1 MVGGDTIKVSWKKTE
16 DVEEG
21 SSSGKKRKRKEEEEI
36 EAEFRLVVEELWGR
50 IVRRWEELERW
61 QEQRWATM
69 TAILEHIVD
78 NVQDLLDGMV
88 PEEKEKGKEIGVE
101 TDAEEMETEEMGEAE
116 EAEESGEMVAGM
128 EKDGDGEMEV
138 EEMLKETEKS
148 FTGWKFYRQS
158 YRLSDNRIRCPI
170 KQLQLDRVYRIYGE
184 FIILNKAGIHIAV
197 GGTRVNKCRNA
208 ERRVGN
214 KRRGQGNMERVGIGK
229 SGCIELDN
237 LQKGSTQSSGCAEG
251 WGLLSLS
258 LNPRILWFLC
268 LWLGWLGL
276 RL

>member
-1 MVGGDTIKVSWKKTE
+1 MGVSKKIFINIFLFFANNFLREGRWVCRACATAKWWCAMAGGDTIKVSWKKTE

-78 NVQDLLDGMV
+78 DVQDLLDGMV

-101 TDAEEMETEEMGEAE
+101 TDVEEMETEETGEAE
-116 EAEESGEMVAGM
+116 EVEETGETGAGM
-128 EKDGDGEMEV
+128 EKDRDGEMEV
-138 EEMLKETEKS
+138 EETEKS

-158 YRLSDNRIRCPI
+158 YRLI
-170 KQLQLDRVYRIYGE
+170 
-184 FIILNKAGIHIAV
+184 
-197 GGTRVNKCRNA
+197 T
-208 ERRVGN
+208 
-214 KRRGQGNMERVGIGK
+214 
-229 SGCIELDN
+229 ELDVPSN
-237 LQKGSTQSSGCAEG
+237 SFNSIGSTGYMG
-251 WGLLSLS
+251 SL
-258 LNPRILWFLC
+258 
-268 LWLGWLGL
+268 
-276 RL
+276 